1 MQKAAAQRQA
11 NKAKAAAQQQA
22 EQAKN
27 QLEALQSEAA
37 TSLKSANAAAEVSWQ
52 KCTAALDSQTMAH
65 LPLVEKVVVKVMQV
79 PQMLINC
86 AWSCRGLM
94 LKSSG

>member
-22 EQAKN
+22 EQTKQ
-27 QLEALQSEAA
+27 QLEALQSDAA
-37 TSLKSANAAAEVSWQ
+37 SSLKSANAAAEVSWQ
-52 KCTAALDSQTMAH
+52 KCTAALDSQAMAQ
-65 LPLVEKVVVKVMQV
+65 LPLMEHVVVKVMQV

-86 AWSCRGLM
+86 AWSCRSLM
-94 LKSSG
+94 LR